1 MQGQVTAAKVY
12 NCCEFV
18 PTADKGACDVLVG
31 GSNGVVYGYRR
42 GVCFQSANVIRGG
55 VSHMSLAG
63 DHLVCGGAGGVIRL
77 VDCRTLASVLIVST
91 SEDPPK
97 SLSRAGGGQV
107 TPRPGSAAQGTQGGA
122 KTVLSKPPISIAGG
136 GSGSATSPSD
146 ITGLAIVMGVRGKAD
161 YAIAASAAGRVVR
174 VDLAGALRSTASQT
188 GRSGGGGDESAAVAV
203 NPLFYYHT
211 GEMWGLSC
219 GSFSGSRHR
228 FGQRVLVATC
238 GDDRRLC
245 VWDAASRTLMA
256 KATTNAASRCC
267 HFDRTSSF
275 LAVGTQAG
283 TVHVYALL
291 TGSKDGGGV
300 PGGGKGEALSS
311 QARAVGESKALNKL
325 NFRLQELVYR
335 RDFREGVSDVK
346 FSPLDDKLAAAR

>member
-1 MQGQVTAAKVY
+1 MQGQVSASKVY
-12 NCCEFV
+12 TCCEFV

-42 GVCFQSANVIRGG
+42 GVCFQSANIIRGG
-55 VSHMSLAG
+55 VSHMALAG
-63 DHLVCGGAGGVIRL
+63 EHLVCGGAGGVIRL
-77 VDCRTLASVLIVST
+77 IDCRTLASVLIVST
-91 SEDPPK
+91 SEEPPK
-97 SLSRAGGGQV
+97 SLSRAGGHV

-122 KTVLSKPPISIAGG
+122 KTVLSKPPVSMAGG
-136 GSGSATSPSD
+136 GSGSAAASPND
-146 ITGLAIVMGVRGKAD
+146 VTGLAIVMGVRGKAD
-161 YAIAASAAGRVVR
+161 CVIAATAAGRAVR
-174 VDLAGALRSTASQT
+174 VDLAGALRSVASQT
-188 GRSGGGGDESAAVAV
+188 GRGGGGDESAIVGV

-228 FGQRVLVATC
+228 FGQRVLVATT

-256 KATTNAASRCC
+256 KTSTNAASRCC

-283 TVHVYALL
+283 AVHVYALL
-291 TGSKDGGGV
+291 TGYKGDGGGV
-300 PGGGKGEALSS
+300 PGGGKGEGLSS
-311 QARAVGESKALNKL
+311 QARAVGESKVLNKL
-325 NFRLQELVYR
+325 SFRLQELVYR